1 MRPKCKKYTE
11 YSYPYVLSFV
21 MCAIICLLTHYGII
35 TEAILD
41 NIFDKELFSQIITIE
56 SIVFGFLLTGL
67 SLILQMDNP
76 AINAIKKVGRYPDLI
91 SYCKSAV
98 ISSLVAVIVSLLAM
112 ILHPIKD
119 LWYLTYP
126 WWFFFLLSIFTL
138 YRFVRIF
145 FLLAKSAQ

>member
-1 MRPKCKKYTE
+1 MSPKCKKHTE
-11 YSYPYVLSFV
+11 YCYPYVLSLIACV
-21 MCAIICLLTHYGII
+21 IVCILAHYGIM
-35 TEAILD
+35 TDTILD
-41 NIFDKELFSQIITIE
+41 NIFDKELLSQIITIE
-56 SIVFGFLLTGL
+56 SIIFGFLLTGL

-126 WWFFFLLSIFTL
+126 WLFFFLLSIFTL
-138 YRFVRIF
+138 HRFVRIF